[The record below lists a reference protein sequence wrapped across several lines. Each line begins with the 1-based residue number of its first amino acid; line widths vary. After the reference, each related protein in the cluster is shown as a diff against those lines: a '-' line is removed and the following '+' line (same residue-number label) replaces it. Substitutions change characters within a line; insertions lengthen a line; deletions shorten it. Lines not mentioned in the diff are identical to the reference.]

1 MFIFRMSKYTYFFKY
16 QLNTEH
22 TSLALCRLCV
32 FQTGVK
38 TENTVRIHL
47 SIVIKLEL
55 SVHTFDAKVKFPSR
69 RRTWTRV
76 TLHSQVRKLVTSAPT
91 PTSSP
96 AFCFLSY
103 QFSVLW
109 THSVCACLRAR
120 SEDFNIEPCTKFQ
133 SLSQM
138 KFPLL
143 PLREWFL
150 ISQAMM

>member
-1 MFIFRMSKYTYFFKY
+1 MDLSKFKVSRYEYCHIAIPGLDPYVSNNVPLISLEYKQHLTHESPALSQMFIFRMSKYTYFFKY

-76 TLHSQVRKLVTSAPT
+76 SATQP
-91 PTSSP
+91 S
-96 AFCFLSY
+96 
-103 QFSVLW
+103 
-109 THSVCACLRAR
+109 
-120 SEDFNIEPCTKFQ
+120 
-133 SLSQM
+133 
-138 KFPLL
+138 
-143 PLREWFL
+143 
-150 ISQAMM
+150 